1 MSERFLE
8 RLSRFTPDAGGLN
21 RDELLFEAGRRSA
34 RPDRRWKSTAF
45 LLGAAQA
52 LTLLLLWPSARPVP
66 PGSMVTVVTAPAP
79 SSSALD
85 SLSVESP
92 ASGDLWSARR
102 GLSGAEPEN
111 RPAFDLTLIDSE
123 PPLKAFSPDTTS
135 LLN

>member
-52 LTLLLLWPSARPVP
+52 LTLVLLWPSARPVP
-66 PGSMVTVVTAPAP
+66 PGSIVTIVTAPSP
-79 SSSALD
+79 ALD
-85 SLSVESP
+85 SFSVESP
-92 ASGDLWSARR
+92 ASGDLWSAHR
-102 GLSGAEPEN
+102 GLSSAEPEN
-111 RPAFDLTLIDSE
+111 RPAGDLTLIDSE
-123 PPLKAFSPDTTS
+123 PPLKAFSPKATS